1 MKNISVLVLVL
12 ILVAIL
18 GLTLFSFQVR
28 ETEKALVM
36 QFGKHVRTI
45 EEPGWHFKWPDPIQ
59 GVNKFDSR
67 SHLYERRL
75 DETTTAGGEP
85 IIVTSYVVWRVG
97 DPLKYYNS
105 VIDQKGAELQLESLL
120 GNTQNTVVGKYNFSD
135 FVNADPAQT
144 QFEKIEADMLAGIQP
159 KAGEFGIQI
168 QSVGIKRLAIS
179 DKTTQQVFDRMKAER
194 QQKADAI
201 LSEGEA
207 MARKIRSDADA
218 KKTELMAVVEA
229 QAKSVRGQGD
239 AEAARYYQML
249 DADPQLA
256 MFLRDIDALKKV
268 LKEKTTIVLGADT
281 DPIKLLKQ
289 VPDLKPAAPAA
300 AAPAG
305 K

>member
-1 MKNISVLVLVL
+1 MKNISVLVLVV

-45 EEPGWHFKWPDPIQ
+45 EEPGWHFKWPIPIQ
-59 GVNKFDSR
+59 VVYKFDSR
-67 SHLYERRL
+67 SHLYERQL
-75 DETTTAGGEP
+75 EETTTAGGEP
-85 IIVTSYVVWRVG
+85 IIVTSYIVWRVG
-97 DPLKYYNS
+97 DPLKFYNS
-105 VIDQKGAELQLESLL
+105 VIDQKGAEFHLVNLL
-120 GNTQNTVVGKYNFSD
+120 GNTQNTIIGKYNFSD
-135 FVNADPAQT
+135 FVNADPT
-144 QFEKIEADMLAGIQP
+144 QIRYEKIEADMLAAIQP
-159 KAGEFGIQI
+159 KAREYGIDLQT
-168 QSVGIKRLAIS
+168 VGIKRLGIPE
-179 DKTTQQVFDRMKAER
+179 KTTQQVFDRMKAER

-239 AEAARYYQML
+239 AEAARYYQLL

-289 VPDLKPAAPAA
+289 VPDLKPAAPAT